1 MSKFMTMYGANKPST
16 FINDTRWGGI
26 IFRENPVRSDMP
38 NNNIPSK
45 IYIIMIKII
54 PSFVRSFVHCNITFE
69 DRLSI
74 KQMKKLIFA

>member
-16 FINDTRWGGI
+16 LINDTRWGGI

-38 NNNIPSK
+38 NNNTFEGN
-45 IYIIMIKII
+45 IIMIKII

>member
-16 FINDTRWGGI
+16 LINDTRWGGI

-45 IYIIMIKII
+45 VI
-54 PSFVRSFVHCNITFE
+54 
-69 DRLSI
+69 
-74 KQMKKLIFA
+74 

>member
-16 FINDTRWGGI
+16 LINDTRWGGI

-45 IYIIMIKII
+45 VYIYNNDKNYT
-54 PSFVRSFVHCNITFE
+54 FVR
-69 DRLSI
+69 
-74 KQMKKLIFA
+74 